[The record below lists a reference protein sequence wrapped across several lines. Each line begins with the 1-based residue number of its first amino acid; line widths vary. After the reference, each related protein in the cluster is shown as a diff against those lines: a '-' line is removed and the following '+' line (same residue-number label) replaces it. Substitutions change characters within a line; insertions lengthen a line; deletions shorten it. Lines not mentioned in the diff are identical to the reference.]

1 MNPPSRRA
9 PRRRPSGRG
18 LAPGTR
24 RGFGKTPWG
33 AAWVNALETRARLD
47 PNRLPRGRTYARWG
61 HVGPLTVAPGR
72 IEASVTGSAVDA
84 YRVWI
89 RVRELDQAEW
99 ERLLDMISA
108 QVGHAAALLDGEL
121 PPELVEEARAAG
133 VDLLPG
139 PGDLSPRC
147 SCPDWADPCK
157 HAAAVCYLVADV
169 LDADPFAL
177 LLLRGRSSLEV
188 MAGLRARRA
197 TGATAVTSQE
207 GSDRGVPAAAA
218 FRRAQPSADQEQ
230 GRPALPAPPL
240 PPPHP
245 GAPLPLAAD
254 PPPAS
259 GLSPAGLAAVA
270 ADAARRAHALA
281 LGATTSVALELD
293 RRSDLARWAAGLT
306 GEGSRPGGL
315 SLEALAR
322 AAGGTKRQLE
332 RDAQAWAE
340 ASPES
345 ADPQEPEGEEE

>member
-1 MNPPSRRA
+1 MSP
-9 PRRRPSGRG
+9 PRRRPAGRRPSSPG

-121 PPELVEEARAAG
+121 PPELVEEARSTG

-197 TGATAVTSQE
+197 TGPAGVAGSDD
-207 GSDRGVPAAAA
+207 SDRGVPAAAA
-218 FRRAQPSADQEQ
+218 YRRAQEP
-230 GRPALPAPPL
+230 GRPTLPAPPL

-245 GAPLPLAAD
+245 GTPLPLAAD
-254 PPPAS
+254 PPPTS
-259 GLSPAGLAAVA
+259 GLSSAGLAAVA
-270 ADAARRAHALA
+270 GDAARRAHALA
-281 LGATTSVALELD
+281 LGASTSVALGLD
-293 RRSDLARWAAGLT
+293 ARTDLARWAAGLT
-306 GEGSRPGGL
+306 GEGARPAGL

-322 AAGGTKRQLE
+322 AGGVTKPQLE
-332 RDAQAWAE
+332 RDARAWAE
-340 ASPES
+340 AGSDA
-345 ADPQEPEGEEE
+345 ADPQEAEVE

>member
-1 MNPPSRRA
+1 MSPS
-9 PRRRPSGRG
+9 PRRPARPRQPSRG

-139 PGDLSPRC
+139 PGDLTPRC

-169 LDADPFAL
+169 LDADPFAVM
-177 LLLRGRSSLEV
+177 LLRGRSSLEV

-197 TGATAVTSQE
+197 TGPAARAEEGATDA
-207 GSDRGVPAAAA
+207 GLPAAAA
-218 FRRAQPSADQEQ
+218 YRRAQER

-240 PPPHP
+240 PPTHP
-245 GAPLPLAAD
+245 GAPLPLTAD
-254 PPPAS
+254 PPPSS
-259 GLSPAGLAAVA
+259 GLSPAGLAALVS
-270 ADAARRAHALA
+270 DAARRAHALA
-281 LGATTSVALELD
+281 LGAGASVTALDLD
-293 RRSDLARWAAGLT
+293 ARSDLSRWAAGLT
-306 GEGSRPGGL
+306 TDGSGAL
-315 SLEALAR
+315 TLEALAR
-322 AAGGTKRQLE
+322 AGGVTKSQLE
-332 RDAQAWAE
+332 KDAGAWAE
-340 ASPES
+340 PDTAAADSPE
-345 ADPQEPEGEEE
+345 PESDEDE

>member
-1 MNPPSRRA
+1 MSPPGRRT
-9 PRRRPSGRG
+9 PRRRPPGRG

-99 ERLLDMISA
+99 ERLLDLISA

-177 LLLRGRSSLEV
+177 MLLRGRSSLEV

-197 TGATAVTSQE
+197 TGTAALAGE
-207 GSDRGVPAAAA
+207 GAADAGVPAAAA
-218 FRRAQPSADQEQ
+218 YRRAQEP
-230 GRPALPAPPL
+230 GRSALPAPPL
-240 PPPHP
+240 PPAHP
-245 GAPLPLAAD
+245 GSPPPLAAD
-254 PPPAS
+254 PPPGS
-259 GLSPAGLAAVA
+259 GLSPAGLAALV

-281 LGATTSVALELD
+281 LGAEASVTALDLVA
-293 RRSDLARWAAGLT
+293 RSDLARWAAGL
-306 GEGSRPGGL
+306 SPDDPRPGRL
-315 SLEALAR
+315 SQEALAR
-322 AAGGTKRQLE
+322 AGGVTKRQLE
-332 RDAQAWAE
+332 KDAAAWAQAGSVTAE
-340 ASPES
+340 PPEPDS
-345 ADPQEPEGEEE
+345 DEDE